1 MLCLMEEVQGNCKLA
16 STVLYQ
22 QWGRNAS
29 MTYRARGY
37 PEFPVFL
44 KGCGW
49 SLENTQ
55 DS

>member
-22 QWGRNAS
+22 QWGRNDG
-29 MTYRARGY
+29 MTYKARGC

-49 SLENTQ
+49 SSENMQ